1 MAEKKEYVKLWM
13 SYESY
18 FEPYSDGEVGRL
30 VLAMMKYRASGV
42 EPEFNGNERY
52 VWPAIK
58 RDIDESLQA
67 QEATATTNREN
78 GKKGGR
84 PPKGEKPN
92 WFTENPK
99 NPMGFE
105 ETEKKT
111 KNPKKPIKIKN
122 KDKEKD
128 INKNTM
134 CKSEADALFERVWKL
149 YPQKRGKGKVSD
161 ANKRRLLDIGFD
173 ELSRAIDRY
182 KADLA
187 LDDWRKPQNGSTF
200 FNSGYID
207 YLDANYEK
215 PERIQSEKTPGELNC
230 QRDYDFDS
238 LEQQLLQKQLGDE
251 I

>member
-1 MAEKKEYVKLWM
+1 MKQKSSFLIYHEYREPLKLLTD
-13 SYESY
+13 EQR
-18 FEPYSDGEVGRL
+18 GRL
-30 VLAMMKYRASGV
+30 LMALIDYSESGV
-42 EPEFNGNERY
+42 VPELDGISMMAFSF
-52 VWPAIK
+52 IQSQMD
-58 RDIDESLQA
+58 RDSKKYENRCSS
-67 QEATATTNREN
+67 NREN

-84 PPKGEKPN
+84 PKKEN
-92 WFTENPK
+92 DSEENPK
-99 NPMGFE
+99 NPLGFE

-111 KNPKKPIKIKN
+111 KNRKKPIKIKN

-251 I
+251 L

>member
-1 MAEKKEYVKLWM
+1 MKQKSSFLIYHEYREPLKLLTDEQRGQLLMALID
-13 SYESY
+13 
-18 FEPYSDGEVGRL
+18 YSE
-30 VLAMMKYRASGV
+30 SGV
-42 EPEFNGNERY
+42 VPELDGISMMAFSF
-52 VWPAIK
+52 IQSQMD
-58 RDIDESLQA
+58 RDSKKYENRCSS
-67 QEATATTNREN
+67 NREN

-84 PPKGEKPN
+84 PKKEN
-92 WFTENPK
+92 DSEENPK
-99 NPMGFE
+99 KPMGFE

-207 YLDANYEK
+207 YLDVNYER
-215 PERIQSEKTPGELNC
+215 PERMQSEKAPGKLDC

-238 LEQQLLQKQLGDE
+238 LEQQLFEKQFGG
-251 I
+251 

>member
-1 MAEKKEYVKLWM
+1 MALID
-13 SYESY
+13 
-18 FEPYSDGEVGRL
+18 YSE
-30 VLAMMKYRASGV
+30 SGV
-42 EPEFNGNERY
+42 VTELDGISMMAFSF
-52 VWPAIK
+52 IQSQMD
-58 RDIDESLQA
+58 RDSKKYENRCSS
-67 QEATATTNREN
+67 NREN

-84 PPKGEKPN
+84 PKKEN
-92 WFTENPK
+92 DTEENPK
-99 NPMGFE
+99 NPLGFE

-111 KNPKKPIKIKN
+111 KNPKKPIKRKN

-182 KADLA
+182 KADLV
-187 LDDWRKPQNGSTF
+187 LDDLRKPQNGSTF

-207 YLDANYEK
+207 YLDTNYER
-215 PERIQSEKTPGELNC
+215 PERIQNEKAPGKLDC

-238 LEQQLLQKQLGDE
+238 LEQQLLKKQLGDD
-251 I
+251 

>member
-1 MAEKKEYVKLWM
+1 MKQKSSFLIYHEYREPLKLLTD
-13 SYESY
+13 EQR
-18 FEPYSDGEVGRL
+18 GRL
-30 VLAMMKYRASGV
+30 LMALIDYSESGV
-42 EPEFNGNERY
+42 VPELDGISMMAFSF
-52 VWPAIK
+52 IQSQMD
-58 RDIDESLQA
+58 RDSKKYENRCSS
-67 QEATATTNREN
+67 NREN

-84 PPKGEKPN
+84 PKKEN
-92 WFTENPK
+92 DLEENPK
-99 NPMGFE
+99 NPLGFE
-105 ETEKKT
+105 EIEKKT

-122 KDKEKD
+122 KDKD

>member
-1 MAEKKEYVKLWM
+1 MKQKSSFLIYHEYREPLKLLTDEQRGQLLMALID
-13 SYESY
+13 
-18 FEPYSDGEVGRL
+18 YSE
-30 VLAMMKYRASGV
+30 SGV
-42 EPEFNGNERY
+42 VPELDGISMMAFSF
-52 VWPAIK
+52 IQSQMD
-58 RDIDESLQA
+58 RDSKKYENRCSS
-67 QEATATTNREN
+67 NREN

-84 PPKGEKPN
+84 PKKEN
-92 WFTENPK
+92 DLEENPK
-99 NPMGFE
+99 N
-105 ETEKKT
+105 
-111 KNPKKPIKIKN
+111 PIKIKN
-122 KDKEKD
+122 KDKD

>member
-1 MAEKKEYVKLWM
+1 MKQKSSFLIYHEYREPLKLLTD
-13 SYESY
+13 EQR
-18 FEPYSDGEVGRL
+18 GRL
-30 VLAMMKYRASGV
+30 LMALIDYSESGV
-42 EPEFNGNERY
+42 VPELDGISMMAFSF
-52 VWPAIK
+52 IQSQMD
-58 RDIDESLQA
+58 RDSKKYENRCSS
-67 QEATATTNREN
+67 NREN

-84 PPKGEKPN
+84 PKKEN
-92 WFTENPK
+92 DSEENPK
-99 NPMGFE
+99 NPLGFE
-105 ETEKKT
+105 EIEKKT

-122 KDKEKD
+122 KDKD

-238 LEQQLLQKQLGDE
+238 LEQQLLHKQLGDE

>member
-1 MAEKKEYVKLWM
+1 MKQKSSFLIYHEYREPLKLLTD
-13 SYESY
+13 EQR
-18 FEPYSDGEVGRL
+18 GRL
-30 VLAMMKYRASGV
+30 LMALIDYSESGV
-42 EPEFNGNERY
+42 VPELDGISMMAFSF
-52 VWPAIK
+52 IQSQMD
-58 RDIDESLQA
+58 RDSKKYENRCSS
-67 QEATATTNREN
+67 NREN

-84 PPKGEKPN
+84 PKKEN
-92 WFTENPK
+92 DSEENPK
-99 NPMGFE
+99 NTLGFE
-105 ETEKKT
+105 EIEKKT

-122 KDKEKD
+122 KDKD

>member
-1 MAEKKEYVKLWM
+1 MKQKSSFLIYHEYREPLKLLTD
-13 SYESY
+13 EQR
-18 FEPYSDGEVGRL
+18 GRL
-30 VLAMMKYRASGV
+30 LMALIDYSESGV
-42 EPEFNGNERY
+42 VPELDGISMMAFSF
-52 VWPAIK
+52 IQSQMD
-58 RDIDESLQA
+58 RDSKKYENRCSS
-67 QEATATTNREN
+67 NREN
-78 GKKGGR
+78 RKKGGR
-84 PPKGEKPN
+84 PKKEN
-92 WFTENPK
+92 DSEENPK
-99 NPMGFE
+99 NPLGFE
-105 ETEKKT
+105 EIEKKT

-122 KDKEKD
+122 KDKD

>member
-1 MAEKKEYVKLWM
+1 MKQKSSFLIYHEYREPLKLLTD
-13 SYESY
+13 EQR
-18 FEPYSDGEVGRL
+18 GRL
-30 VLAMMKYRASGV
+30 LMALIDYSESGV
-42 EPEFNGNERY
+42 VPELDGISMMAFSF
-52 VWPAIK
+52 IQSQMD
-58 RDIDESLQA
+58 RDSKKYENRCSS
-67 QEATATTNREN
+67 NREN

-84 PPKGEKPN
+84 PKKEN
-92 WFTENPK
+92 DSEENPK
-99 NPMGFE
+99 NPLGFE
-105 ETEKKT
+105 EIEKKT

-122 KDKEKD
+122 KDKD

-215 PERIQSEKTPGELNC
+215 TERIQSEKTPGELNC

>member
-1 MAEKKEYVKLWM
+1 MKQKSSFLIYHEYREPLKLLTD
-13 SYESY
+13 EQR
-18 FEPYSDGEVGRL
+18 GRL
-30 VLAMMKYRASGV
+30 LMALIDYSESGV
-42 EPEFNGNERY
+42 VPELDGISMMAFSF
-52 VWPAIK
+52 IQSQMD
-58 RDIDESLQA
+58 RDSKKYENRCSS
-67 QEATATTNREN
+67 NREN

-84 PPKGEKPN
+84 PKKEN
-92 WFTENPK
+92 DSEENPK
-99 NPMGFE
+99 NPLGFE

-122 KDKEKD
+122 KEKD

-207 YLDANYEK
+207 YLDVNYER
-215 PERIQSEKTPGELNC
+215 PERMQSEKAPGKLDC

-238 LEQQLLQKQLGDE
+238 LEQQLFEKQFGG
-251 I
+251 

>member
-1 MAEKKEYVKLWM
+1 MKQKSSFLIYHEYREPLKLLTDEQRGQLLMALID
-13 SYESY
+13 
-18 FEPYSDGEVGRL
+18 YSE
-30 VLAMMKYRASGV
+30 SGV
-42 EPEFNGNERY
+42 VPELDGISMMAFSF
-52 VWPAIK
+52 IQSQMD
-58 RDIDESLQA
+58 RDSKKYENRCSS
-67 QEATATTNREN
+67 NREN

-84 PPKGEKPN
+84 PKKEN
-92 WFTENPK
+92 DLEENPK
-99 NPMGFE
+99 KPLGFE

-111 KNPKKPIKIKN
+111 KNPKNPKKPIKIKN

-207 YLDANYEK
+207 YLDVNYER
-215 PERIQSEKTPGELNC
+215 PERMQSEKAPGKLDC

-238 LEQQLLQKQLGDE
+238 LEQQLFEKQFGG
-251 I
+251 

>member
-1 MAEKKEYVKLWM
+1 MKQKSSFLIYHEYREPLKLLTD
-13 SYESY
+13 EQR
-18 FEPYSDGEVGRL
+18 GRL
-30 VLAMMKYRASGV
+30 LMALIDYSESGV
-42 EPEFNGNERY
+42 VPELDGISMMAFSF
-52 VWPAIK
+52 IQSQMD
-58 RDIDESLQA
+58 RDSKKYENRCSS
-67 QEATATTNREN
+67 NREN

-84 PPKGEKPN
+84 PKKEN
-92 WFTENPK
+92 DSEENPK
-99 NPMGFE
+99 NPLVFE

-207 YLDANYEK
+207 YLDVNYER
-215 PERIQSEKTPGELNC
+215 PERMQSEKAPGKLDC

-238 LEQQLLQKQLGDE
+238 LEQQLFEKQFGG
-251 I
+251 

>member
-1 MAEKKEYVKLWM
+1 MKQKSSFLIYHEYREPLKLLTD
-13 SYESY
+13 EQR
-18 FEPYSDGEVGRL
+18 GRL
-30 VLAMMKYRASGV
+30 LMALIDYSESGV
-42 EPEFNGNERY
+42 VPELDGISMMAFSF
-52 VWPAIK
+52 IQSQMD
-58 RDIDESLQA
+58 RDSKKYENRCSS
-67 QEATATTNREN
+67 NREN

-84 PPKGEKPN
+84 PKKEN
-92 WFTENPK
+92 DLEENPK
-99 NPMGFE
+99 NPLGFE
-105 ETEKKT
+105 ETEKKP

>member
-1 MAEKKEYVKLWM
+1 MKQKSSFLIYHEYREPLKLLTD
-13 SYESY
+13 EQR
-18 FEPYSDGEVGRL
+18 GRL
-30 VLAMMKYRASGV
+30 LMALIDYSESGV
-42 EPEFNGNERY
+42 VPELDGISMMAFSF
-52 VWPAIK
+52 IQSQID
-58 RDIDESLQA
+58 RDSKKYENRCSS
-67 QEATATTNREN
+67 NREN

-84 PPKGEKPN
+84 PKKEN
-92 WFTENPK
+92 DSEENPK
-99 NPMGFE
+99 NPLGFE
-105 ETEKKT
+105 EIEKKT

-122 KDKEKD
+122 KDKD

>member
-1 MAEKKEYVKLWM
+1 MKQKSSFLIYHEYREPLKLLTDEQRGQLLMALID
-13 SYESY
+13 
-18 FEPYSDGEVGRL
+18 YSE
-30 VLAMMKYRASGV
+30 SGV
-42 EPEFNGNERY
+42 VPELDGISMMAFSF
-52 VWPAIK
+52 IQSQMD
-58 RDIDESLQA
+58 RDSKKYENRCSS
-67 QEATATTNREN
+67 NREN

-84 PPKGEKPN
+84 PKKEN
-92 WFTENPK
+92 DLEENPK
-99 NPMGFE
+99 NPLGFE
-105 ETEKKT
+105 EIEKKT

>member
-1 MAEKKEYVKLWM
+1 MKQKSSFLIYHEYREPLKLLTDEQRGQLLMALID
-13 SYESY
+13 
-18 FEPYSDGEVGRL
+18 YSE
-30 VLAMMKYRASGV
+30 SGV
-42 EPEFNGNERY
+42 VPELDGISMMAFSF
-52 VWPAIK
+52 IQSQMD
-58 RDIDESLQA
+58 RDSKKYENRCSS
-67 QEATATTNREN
+67 NREN

-84 PPKGEKPN
+84 PKKENDSEEK
-92 WFTENPK
+92 PK
-99 NPMGFE
+99 NPLGFE

-134 CKSEADALFERVWKL
+134 CKSEADALFERAWKL

-207 YLDANYEK
+207 YLDVNYEK

>member
-1 MAEKKEYVKLWM
+1 MKQKSSFLIYHEYREPLKLLTD
-13 SYESY
+13 EQR
-18 FEPYSDGEVGRL
+18 GRL
-30 VLAMMKYRASGV
+30 LMALIDYSESGV
-42 EPEFNGNERY
+42 VPELDGISMMAFSF
-52 VWPAIK
+52 IQSQMD
-58 RDIDESLQA
+58 RDSKKYENRCSS
-67 QEATATTNREN
+67 NREN

-84 PPKGEKPN
+84 PKKEN
-92 WFTENPK
+92 DSEENPK

-111 KNPKKPIKIKN
+111 KNQKKLIKIKN

-207 YLDANYEK
+207 YLDSNYER
-215 PERIQSEKTPGELNC
+215 PERIQNEKAPGKLEC

-238 LEQQLLQKQLGDE
+238 LEQQLFEKQFGG
-251 I
+251 

>member
-1 MAEKKEYVKLWM
+1 MKQKSSFLIYHEYREPLKLLTDEQRGQLLMALID
-13 SYESY
+13 
-18 FEPYSDGEVGRL
+18 YSE
-30 VLAMMKYRASGV
+30 SGV
-42 EPEFNGNERY
+42 VPELDGISMMAFSFIQSQMN
-52 VWPAIK
+52 
-58 RDIDESLQA
+58 RDSKKYENRCSS
-67 QEATATTNREN
+67 NREN

-84 PPKGEKPN
+84 PKKENDSK
-92 WFTENPK
+92 ENPK
-99 NPMGFE
+99 NPLGFE

-122 KDKEKD
+122 KEKD

>member
-1 MAEKKEYVKLWM
+1 MKQKSSFLIYHEYREPLKLLTD
-13 SYESY
+13 EQR
-18 FEPYSDGEVGRL
+18 GRL
-30 VLAMMKYRASGV
+30 LMALIDYSESGV
-42 EPEFNGNERY
+42 VPELDGISMMAFSF
-52 VWPAIK
+52 IQSQMD
-58 RDIDESLQA
+58 RDSKKYENRCSS
-67 QEATATTNREN
+67 NREN

-84 PPKGEKPN
+84 PKKENDSEEK
-92 WFTENPK
+92 PK
-99 NPMGFE
+99 NPLGFE

>member
-1 MAEKKEYVKLWM
+1 MALID
-13 SYESY
+13 
-18 FEPYSDGEVGRL
+18 YSE
-30 VLAMMKYRASGV
+30 SGV
-42 EPEFNGNERY
+42 VPELDGISMMAFSF
-52 VWPAIK
+52 IQSQMD
-58 RDIDESLQA
+58 RDSKKYENRCSS
-67 QEATATTNREN
+67 NREN

-84 PPKGEKPN
+84 PKKEN
-92 WFTENPK
+92 DLEENPK
-99 NPMGFE
+99 NPLGFE

-111 KNPKKPIKIKN
+111 KKPKKQIKIKN
-122 KDKEKD
+122 KDKD

>member
-1 MAEKKEYVKLWM
+1 MKQKSSFLIYHEYREPLKLLTD
-13 SYESY
+13 EQR
-18 FEPYSDGEVGRL
+18 GRL
-30 VLAMMKYRASGV
+30 LMALIDYSESGV
-42 EPEFNGNERY
+42 VPELDGISMMAFSF
-52 VWPAIK
+52 IQSQMD
-58 RDIDESLQA
+58 RDSKKY
-67 QEATATTNREN
+67 EN
-78 GKKGGR
+78 DS
-84 PPKGEKPN
+84 E
-92 WFTENPK
+92 ENPK
-99 NPMGFE
+99 NPLGFE

>member
-1 MAEKKEYVKLWM
+1 MKQKSSFLIYHEYREPLKLLTDEQRGQLLMALID
-13 SYESY
+13 
-18 FEPYSDGEVGRL
+18 YSE
-30 VLAMMKYRASGV
+30 SGV
-42 EPEFNGNERY
+42 VPELDGISMMAFSF
-52 VWPAIK
+52 IQSQMD
-58 RDIDESLQA
+58 RDSKKYENRCSS
-67 QEATATTNREN
+67 NREN

-84 PPKGEKPN
+84 PKKEN
-92 WFTENPK
+92 DTEENPK
-99 NPMGFE
+99 NPLGFE

-122 KDKEKD
+122 KDKD

-215 PERIQSEKTPGELNC
+215 PERIQSEKTPGELEC

-238 LEQQLLQKQLGDE
+238 LEQQLFEKQFGG
-251 I
+251 

>member
-1 MAEKKEYVKLWM
+1 MKQKSSFLIYHEYREPLKLLTD
-13 SYESY
+13 EQR
-18 FEPYSDGEVGRL
+18 GRL
-30 VLAMMKYRASGV
+30 LMALIDYSESGV
-42 EPEFNGNERY
+42 VPELDGISMMAFSF
-52 VWPAIK
+52 IQSQMD
-58 RDIDESLQA
+58 RDSKKYENRCSS
-67 QEATATTNREN
+67 NREN

-84 PPKGEKPN
+84 PKKEN
-92 WFTENPK
+92 DLEENPK
-99 NPMGFE
+99 NPLGFE

-111 KNPKKPIKIKN
+111 KNRKKPIKIKN

>member
-1 MAEKKEYVKLWM
+1 MKQKSSFLIYHEYREPLKLLTDEQRGQLLMALID
-13 SYESY
+13 
-18 FEPYSDGEVGRL
+18 YSE
-30 VLAMMKYRASGV
+30 SGV
-42 EPEFNGNERY
+42 VPELDGISMMAFSF
-52 VWPAIK
+52 IQSQMD
-58 RDIDESLQA
+58 RDSKKYENRCSS
-67 QEATATTNREN
+67 NREN

-84 PPKGEKPN
+84 PKKEN
-92 WFTENPK
+92 DSEENPK

-122 KDKEKD
+122 KEKD

>member
-1 MAEKKEYVKLWM
+1 MKQKSSFLIYHEYREPLKLLTDEQRGQLLMALID
-13 SYESY
+13 
-18 FEPYSDGEVGRL
+18 YSE
-30 VLAMMKYRASGV
+30 SGV
-42 EPEFNGNERY
+42 VPELDGISMMAFSF
-52 VWPAIK
+52 IQSQMD
-58 RDIDESLQA
+58 RDSKKYENRCSS
-67 QEATATTNREN
+67 NREN

-84 PPKGEKPN
+84 PKKEN
-92 WFTENPK
+92 DSEENP
-99 NPMGFE
+99 
-105 ETEKKT
+105 

-207 YLDANYEK
+207 YLDVNYER
-215 PERIQSEKTPGELNC
+215 PERMQSEKAPGKLDC

-238 LEQQLLQKQLGDE
+238 LEQQLFEKQFGG
-251 I
+251 

>member
-1 MAEKKEYVKLWM
+1 MKQKSSFLIYHEYREPLKLLTDEQRGQLLMALID
-13 SYESY
+13 
-18 FEPYSDGEVGRL
+18 YSE
-30 VLAMMKYRASGV
+30 SGV
-42 EPEFNGNERY
+42 VPELDGISMMAFSF
-52 VWPAIK
+52 IQSQMD
-58 RDIDESLQA
+58 RDSKKYENRCSS
-67 QEATATTNREN
+67 NREN

-84 PPKGEKPN
+84 PKKEN
-92 WFTENPK
+92 DSEENPK

-105 ETEKKT
+105 ETKKKT
-111 KNPKKPIKIKN
+111 KNQKKPIKIKN

-207 YLDANYEK
+207 YLDSNYER
-215 PERIQSEKTPGELNC
+215 PERIQNEKAPGKLEC

-238 LEQQLLQKQLGDE
+238 LEQQLFEKQFGG
-251 I
+251 